1 MRFGDVEAA
10 NPFLSKEKGKAK
22 GKAEE
27 GAIVSS
33 KSKGKGKGNA
43 SASIVK
49 NSNGG
54 IESPKT
60 PAKNEEEKH
69 LKIHP
74 CQFFDAM
81 NGN

>member
-10 NPFLSKEKGKAK
+10 NPFLSKGKAEK

-33 KSKGKGKGNA
+33 KSKGNANA
-43 SASIVK
+43 SIGH
-49 NSNGG
+49 SNDGM
-54 IESPKT
+54 ENPKT

-74 CQFFDAM
+74 LQFIDAM
-81 NGN
+81 IGN